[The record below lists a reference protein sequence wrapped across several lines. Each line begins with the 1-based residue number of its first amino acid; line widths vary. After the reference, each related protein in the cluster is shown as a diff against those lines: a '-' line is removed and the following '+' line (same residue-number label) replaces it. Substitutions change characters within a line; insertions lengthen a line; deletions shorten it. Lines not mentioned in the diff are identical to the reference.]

1 MKKLFAML
9 LALTLSVSL
18 LAGCG
23 GKDDKPS
30 DTKAAGESQTEAA
43 DAGKEE
49 GKAEGKTTFTIA
61 LDSDIV
67 ALDPAFAY
75 DFTTNPVV
83 NQITQGLLTFD
94 ENNELIPQLASSW
107 EATDETTYVY
117 QIRDD
122 VTFSDGSPMTMD
134 DVLFSIERIMNPDTA
149 SYLLWMFDNVE
160 SVEQTGDWELTI
172 HLKEASASWKYI
184 MATTAGHVISK
195 AHYEAN
201 QDSFGTAEGGLMGT
215 GPYVFDSWTSGQEIV
230 LKRNENYWDKN
241 QTIAMDTLVFKII
254 PEDTTRVTALQTGEV
269 DFTANTPADL
279 LDTLKADENLNVQ
292 DVETMGVVFLAFN
305 TERAPFNDVNVRK
318 AVASAIDLKSIHDN
332 IVKDAG
338 QEGGCMP
345 NSATLFTI
353 NPDEWIS
360 YVEGAEAC
368 TYDVTEAKNYL
379 AQSDY
384 AGGFDCTMII
394 SEDSMRYS
402 MALAI
407 QEYLKELNI
416 NMELVKV
423 SADEHTSYQFGG
435 IFDADG
441 NRDYDM
447 IMAGWEADYPDVAS
461 NIEPLFAAYNAGEG
475 GSNSAVYQNE
485 EVDALI
491 RKQSA
496 SLDDA
501 ARNQDLF
508 AVMDQVNADTP
519 YVFLTYPNR
528 QATMNKAF
536 TGYTMSASWLWNM
549 FFMDICP
556 AE

>member
-1 MKKLFAML
+1 M
-9 LALTLSVSL
+9 
-18 LAGCG
+18 
-23 GKDDKPS
+23 
-30 DTKAAGESQTEAA
+30 
-43 DAGKEE
+43 
-49 GKAEGKTTFTIA
+49 TTFTIA

-475 GSNSAVYQNE
+475 GSNSAVYQND

-491 RKQSA
+491 KKQSA

-536 TGYTMSASWLWNM
+536 TGYTMSPSWLWNM
-549 FFMDICP
+549 FFKDIRP

>member
-1 MKKLFAML
+1 
-9 LALTLSVSL
+9 
-18 LAGCG
+18 
-23 GKDDKPS
+23 
-30 DTKAAGESQTEAA
+30 
-43 DAGKEE
+43 
-49 GKAEGKTTFTIA
+49 
-61 LDSDIV
+61 
-67 ALDPAFAY
+67 
-75 DFTTNPVV
+75 
-83 NQITQGLLTFD
+83 
-94 ENNELIPQLASSW
+94 
-107 EATDETTYVY
+107 
-117 QIRDD
+117 
-122 VTFSDGSPMTMD
+122 
-134 DVLFSIERIMNPDTA
+134 
-149 SYLLWMFDNVE
+149 
-160 SVEQTGDWELTI
+160 
-172 HLKEASASWKYI
+172 
-184 MATTAGHVISK
+184 
-195 AHYEAN
+195 
-201 QDSFGTAEGGLMGT
+201 
-215 GPYVFDSWTSGQEIV
+215 
-230 LKRNENYWDKN
+230 
-241 QTIAMDTLVFKII
+241 
-254 PEDTTRVTALQTGEV
+254 
-269 DFTANTPADL
+269 
-279 LDTLKADENLNVQ
+279 
-292 DVETMGVVFLAFN
+292 
-305 TERAPFNDVNVRK
+305 
-318 AVASAIDLKSIHDN
+318 
-332 IVKDAG
+332 
-338 QEGGCMP
+338 MP

-475 GSNSAVYQNE
+475 GSNSAVYQND
-485 EVDALI
+485 EVDVLI
-491 RKQSA
+491 KKQSA

-536 TGYTMSASWLWNM
+536 TGYTMSPSWLWNM
-549 FFMDICP
+549 FFKDIRP

>member
-1 MKKLFAML
+1 M
-9 LALTLSVSL
+9 
-18 LAGCG
+18 
-23 GKDDKPS
+23 
-30 DTKAAGESQTEAA
+30 
-43 DAGKEE
+43 
-49 GKAEGKTTFTIA
+49 
-61 LDSDIV
+61 
-67 ALDPAFAY
+67 
-75 DFTTNPVV
+75 
-83 NQITQGLLTFD
+83 
-94 ENNELIPQLASSW
+94 
-107 EATDETTYVY
+107 
-117 QIRDD
+117 
-122 VTFSDGSPMTMD
+122 
-134 DVLFSIERIMNPDTA
+134 
-149 SYLLWMFDNVE
+149 
-160 SVEQTGDWELTI
+160 
-172 HLKEASASWKYI
+172 
-184 MATTAGHVISK
+184 
-195 AHYEAN
+195 
-201 QDSFGTAEGGLMGT
+201 
-215 GPYVFDSWTSGQEIV
+215 
-230 LKRNENYWDKN
+230 
-241 QTIAMDTLVFKII
+241 
-254 PEDTTRVTALQTGEV
+254 
-269 DFTANTPADL
+269 
-279 LDTLKADENLNVQ
+279 
-292 DVETMGVVFLAFN
+292 
-305 TERAPFNDVNVRK
+305 
-318 AVASAIDLKSIHDN
+318 
-332 IVKDAG
+332 
-338 QEGGCMP
+338 
-345 NSATLFTI
+345 
-353 NPDEWIS
+353 
-360 YVEGAEAC
+360 
-368 TYDVTEAKNYL
+368 TEAKNYL

-475 GSNSAVYQNE
+475 GSNSAVYQND

-491 RKQSA
+491 KKQSA

-536 TGYTMSASWLWNM
+536 TGYTMSPSWLWNM
-549 FFMDICP
+549 FFKDIRP